1 MGGPGRDALG
11 SRGENARPC
20 RCPPGARRTRE
31 EERGTGRWKVAG
43 QDGLEEDSPMVEG
56 SADGI
61 PEGPAVEGAAGPEV
75 EEALS
80 R

>member
-1 MGGPGRDALG
+1 MGGPGRGALG

-20 RCPPGARRTRE
+20 RCPPGARRTRK

-43 QDGLEEDSPMVEG
+43 QDRRVGGGQP
-56 SADGI
+56 DGI
-61 PEGPAVEGAAGPEV
+61 PEVEGAEGPEV
-75 EEALS
+75 KEALS